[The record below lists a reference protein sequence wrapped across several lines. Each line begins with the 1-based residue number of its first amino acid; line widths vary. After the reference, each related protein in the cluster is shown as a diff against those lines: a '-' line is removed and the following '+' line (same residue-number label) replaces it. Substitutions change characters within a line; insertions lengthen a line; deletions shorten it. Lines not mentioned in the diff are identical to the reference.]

1 MHGAVVEDAPRCLKK
16 ETSRKEISDV
26 TWEHLEVCEG
36 GERTVSARALDQV
49 DVTDD
54 AGANLV
60 VDGTERGVEAPEN
73 KNSAIN
79 LI

>member
-1 MHGAVVEDAPRCLKK
+1 MDGAVVEDSPRRLKK
-16 ETSRKEISDV
+16 ETSRKETSDF

-49 DVTDD
+49 DVADG

-60 VDGTERGVEAPEN
+60 VDGTEGGVEPPEN
-73 KNSAIN
+73 EYLKFI
-79 LI
+79 